1 MSIKGL
7 YYYKLS
13 SPYSDDIT
21 KNCKLTV
28 NEIDSNFLNLKHVDV
43 KSFELRDDDLVITRN
58 NGDELIVDLTPILS
72 GSVYDLEVD
81 VFNPTS
87 GCEGMDVYV
96 KYDIVDEDGN
106 KVTKTVP
113 IKGIVTKDNIDDVLG
128 GGLLKK
134 VVSDGTLDGNGTLAS
149 PLGIAKT
156 ELNRPAVKLIKITS
170 GETLPETH
178 TEGTRYIT
186 EEFVSE
192 FGMLYNYEAVEN
204 IAADLAEKSN
214 GWRIPT
220 KADWDCLLNS
230 IEPCEYR
237 NHDNGNCHICLGKY
251 AGSKLK
257 SACGWEGEPDCECK
271 NTRPLVG
278 RTCEGDVSGLTEEDD
293 EYVDDSSAVTEV
305 TADYVG
311 TDDFGMKILPTGY
324 GDVERHT
331 PYFKE
336 KTIFWTSTHVYNDIG
351 QDVYVKEFDWDKSC
365 VIQEALCPDMY
376 LSLRLVKDFDG
387 ENHFPTETILDNNY
401 NTILFEDC
409 GTIWTASNFGSDK
422 YKTSKDGKR
431 VTGINI
437 NNGYNP
443 YGRIVYFVNVWD
455 GKEWK
460 KRQLVEGESITIME
474 GNPTCQYNV
483 DYRVYSDDGCN
494 QVLVN
499 ADDAIV
505 ERVLDELMP
514 LLDDEREA
522 RISGDT
528 ELWKAL
534 SAETS
539 ARTEADSALTDALVE
554 LEETLT
560 SAITAERTRAISAE
574 TEIRDELNAEI
585 ERATTEDQEL
595 WETIDSISGSVS
607 EISSSITILEQ
618 EIEEERNERISADTA
633 IYKDIDCLEDRL
645 LKSQDVTFYARR
657 RGQNEPSL
665 TLDSSGKTEECRTI
679 IKIRFDADF
688 GTF

>member
-1 MSIKGL
+1 MSTTGL
-7 YYYKLS
+7 YFYKLL

-21 KNCKLTV
+21 KNCRLTI
-28 NEIDSNFLNLKHVDV
+28 NEIDNNFLNLKHVDV
-43 KSFELRDDDLVITRN
+43 KSFELRGNDLVITRN
-58 NGDELIVDLTPILS
+58 NGEELIVDLTPILS
-72 GSVYDLEVD
+72 GSTYDLAVD
-81 VFNPTS
+81 VLNPTS
-87 GCEGMDVYV
+87 GCDGMDIYI
-96 KYDIVDEDGN
+96 KYDVIDEDGN

-128 GGLLKK
+128 GGLLQK
-134 VVSDGTLDGNGTLAS
+134 VISDGTLDGNGTLAS

-186 EEFVSE
+186 EEFVSDY
-192 FGMLYNYEAVEN
+192 GMLYNYNGVQAIGSGLTGEGH
-204 IAADLAEKSN
+204 

-230 IEPCEYR
+230 IEPCDEQS
-237 NHDNGNCHICLGKY
+237 HEQGNCHTCLGKY
-251 AGSKLK
+251 AGTKLK
-257 SACGWEGEPDCECK
+257 SSCGWNGQDDCECK
-271 NTRPLVG
+271 NTKPLIG
-278 RTCEGDVSGLTEEDD
+278 RTCDGEISGLTDDNEETD
-293 EYVDDSSAVTEV
+293 YIDDSSAVTEV
-305 TADYVG
+305 KADYIG
-311 TDDFGMKILPTGY
+311 TDDFGMRILPTGY
-324 GDVERHT
+324 LDPEGKAD
-331 PYFKE
+331 YYKFKT
-336 KTIFWTSTHVYNDIG
+336 KFWTNTHVYNDIG
-351 QDVYVKEFDWDKSC
+351 QDIYVKGFDWDKSC
-365 VIQEALCPDMY
+365 VTQEALCPDMY

-387 ENHFPTETILDNNY
+387 ENHFTTETILDNNY

-409 GTIWTASNFGSDK
+409 GTIWTASNFGSKDEK
-422 YKTSKDGKR
+422 YGGKD
-431 VTGINI
+431 IN
-437 NNGYNP
+437 GGQNP
-443 YGRIVYFVNVWD
+443 YAKIVYFVNVWD

-460 KRQLVEGESITIME
+460 KRQLVEGESVTIME

-595 WETIDSISGSVS
+595 WEAIDSISGSVS
-607 EISSSITILEQ
+607 GISSSITILEQ